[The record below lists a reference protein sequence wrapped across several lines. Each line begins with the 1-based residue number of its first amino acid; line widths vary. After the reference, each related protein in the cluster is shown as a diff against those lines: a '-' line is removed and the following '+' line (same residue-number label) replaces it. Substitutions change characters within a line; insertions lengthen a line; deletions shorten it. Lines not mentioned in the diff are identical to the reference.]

1 MNPITALV
9 MDIDAEINW
18 ERDHPITHDI
28 LNTLSKDIVRLSKNQ
43 TETIKRIVGK
53 MEEDLKQSRTAQVRL
68 QNHIIWHIEKNSNL
82 AAYTK

>member
-1 MNPITALV
+1 MQHDPSDFSL
-9 MDIDAEINW
+9 IDW

-28 LNTLSKDIVRLSKNQ
+28 LQILGRDIVRISKNQ

-53 MEEDLKQSRTAQVRL
+53 MEEDLKQSRLAQVRL

-82 AAYTK
+82 AAYSK